1 MKLFKLPILLTVIY
15 AFIGMSFFHPSVSS
29 AGDSSS
35 LTPSSTLANPKK
47 KVKKKKEKEEENQL
61 SEKTN
66 RKLVPTPFPQ
76 PDSIRPAVE
85 FWKKIYAEYDKDDS
99 VIHDTRYFVI
109 YSVVRKG
116 SYQATAVEGE
126 APQAL
131 PVEGATTEGSAR
143 GTLAPV
149 KAEKK
154 RILEILCKL
163 SQGGYDPKE
172 LTGEE
177 ARVYHLFDKIEDSN
191 KFVNAA
197 DENRIRS
204 QRGQKDKFLEA
215 IPNSGKY
222 LTEIEDILISKGV
235 PWEISRLPFVESMFN
250 LQARSSVGASGI
262 WQFMPYTGRLYM
274 TVNGQMDERNDP
286 IEATYGAAA
295 LLKDN
300 YDQLGDWALAINA
313 YNSGLQT
320 LSNAKA
326 ATGTD
331 DIGVIIQN
339 YEGGVY
345 KFASRNFYPCF
356 LAVLE
361 ISNHYKKYF
370 GDLPRSPKMQYER
383 ITIEAPLRLS
393 EVVSYTGVDLETLR
407 ELNPA
412 YHSSFFYSS
421 KEFPAGKS
429 LKIPKD
435 SKEKF
440 TQAMKEIQERK
451 ETPSPIAKY

>member
-1 MKLFKLPILLTVIY
+1 MKFFRPFILISCSFLLSTASLQNLFASDTSDL
-15 AFIGMSFFHPSVSS
+15 ASSPS
-29 AGDSSS
+29 
-35 LTPSSTLANPKK
+35 LANPKK
-47 KVKKKKEKEEENQL
+47 KNKKHKETGPVNQL
-61 SEKTN
+61 SEMN
-66 RKLVPTPFPQ
+66 GRKLIYYHFPY
-76 PDSIRPAVE
+76 PESLKPAVE

-109 YSVVRKG
+109 YSVVNVNQKEETDANDDLSLTPSTRK
-116 SYQATAVEGE
+116 SQIA
-126 APQAL
+126 Q
-131 PVEGATTEGSAR
+131 
-143 GTLAPV
+143 
-149 KAEKK
+149 EKK
-154 RILEILCKL
+154 RILEILLKL
-163 SQGGYDPKE
+163 SQGEYDPKE

-177 ARVYHLFDKIEDSN
+177 ARIYHLFDTIEDPY
-191 KFVNAA
+191 KFVNAS

-215 IPNSGKY
+215 IPASGKY

-274 TVNGQMDERNDP
+274 TVNGQVDERNDP
-286 IEATYGAAA
+286 IDATHAAA
-295 LLKDN
+295 ELLKSN
-300 YDQLGDWALAINA
+300 YEQLGNWALAINA

-326 ATGTD
+326 AMGTD
-331 DIGVIIQN
+331 DIGVIIQS

-361 ISNHYKKYF
+361 ISNHYKNYF
-370 GDLPRSPKMQYER
+370 GELSRAPKMAYESM
-383 ITIEAPLRLS
+383 TVEAPIRLS
-393 EVVSYTGVDLETLR
+393 ELASSAGVELETLR
-407 ELNPA
+407 AMNPA

-429 LKIPKD
+429 LKIPPA

-440 TQAMKEIQERK
+440 VEALKEIQERK
-451 ETPSPIAKY
+451 EALSSIAKY